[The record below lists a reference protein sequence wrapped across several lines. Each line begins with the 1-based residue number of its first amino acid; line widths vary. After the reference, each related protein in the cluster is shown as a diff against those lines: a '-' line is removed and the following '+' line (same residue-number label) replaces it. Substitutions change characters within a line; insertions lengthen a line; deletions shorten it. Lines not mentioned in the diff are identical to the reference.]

1 MLLYYTGLGLL
12 SHCQTQNKL
21 HEMLEF
27 LAVNLYQ
34 YGKRMMK
41 NMTGKSQR
49 SRRLTKEREYVE
61 LLGMKFWDP

>member
-21 HEMLEF
+21 HEILEF
-27 LAVNLYQ
+27 LAVTLYR

-41 NMTGKSQR
+41 NMTGKS
-49 SRRLTKEREYVE
+49 TKEREYVE
-61 LLGMKFWDP
+61 FLAMKFWDS